1 MLKKIIQEENEINE
15 YQIGLYRNFRSD
27 SNLTLFP
34 FCFFWD
40 FFIKQV
46 FFHFGRFYNLT
57 IVLIKYFAKLR
68 KYFTGKNFCVKNITI
83 HVYGVRIT
91 DTLNGRGRWKGLY
104 CGELANER
112 KSKVWESSWC
122 LRELCDSCVMTHY

>member
-1 MLKKIIQEENEINE
+1 MFKNEKIIQEENEINE

-57 IVLIKYFAKLR
+57 IVLIKKFSKLPSTEIFHR
-68 KYFTGKNFCVKNITI
+68 KDFYGIENYCPRKWSPNYGHITWPHVDGEKVGKK
-83 HVYGVRIT
+83 
-91 DTLNGRGRWKGLY
+91 
-104 CGELANER
+104 R
-112 KSKVWESSWC
+112 KEKQSKVW
-122 LRELCDSCVMTHY
+122 

>member
-1 MLKKIIQEENEINE
+1 MLKMKKIIQEENEINE

-46 FFHFGRFYNLT
+46 FFILEGF
-57 IVLIKYFAKLR
+57 II
-68 KYFTGKNFCVKNITI
+68 
-83 HVYGVRIT
+83 
-91 DTLNGRGRWKGLY
+91 WQLY
-104 CGELANER
+104 
-112 KSKVWESSWC
+112 
-122 LRELCDSCVMTHY
+122 